1 MNQQDN
7 STRWLVGILAVLVI
21 GFTVMM
27 ACLAGAV
34 GGYLVARGQF
44 EQQVAE
50 LQRRMPAAQPTPFRT
65 EPQDRIEPQDL
76 PQPEDVPFDF
86 DFEFEFPE
94 DLQGALLQ
102 EVVPEG
108 PADEAGLRPGDLITA
123 IDGETLTPE
132 EDLAQL
138 IGGFEP
144 GDEVLITY
152 LEQSNPINEP
162 VDVIVVLGSHPDDP
176 NRAFLGVRFVPL
188 FPGMEFG
195 P

>member
-1 MNQQDN
+1 MNQQNN
-7 STRWLVGILAVLVI
+7 SNRWLFGILAVVVI

-44 EQQVAE
+44 EQQVAD
-50 LQRRMPAAQPTPFRT
+50 LQRPMPVAPEVPF
-65 EPQDRIEPQDL
+65 RIEPEDEFSPQDE
-76 PQPEDVPFDF
+76 PELEDIPFDF
-86 DFEFEFPE
+86 DFEFPE
-94 DLQGALLQ
+94 NLQGALLQ

-108 PADEAGLRPGDLITA
+108 PAEVAGLRPGDLITA
-123 IDGETLTPE
+123 IDGEPLTPDE
-132 EDLAQL
+132 GLAEL
-138 IGGFEP
+138 ISEFEP

-152 LEQSNPINEP
+152 LEESNPMNEP
-162 VDVIVVLGSHPDDP
+162 VEVIVILGSHPDDP